1 MYTGHI
7 ARSEYASAA
16 PNITSPLPEATRP
29 RNVGPPAYNSA
40 TVAVAIV
47 VALLLLL
54 IVAGIAVKEHR
65 KQKAADASRAKI
77 RKKNSEALGQ
87 WGTRDSLGSFDSTAG
102 LKYPEPV
109 AQGLSRG
116 KRFSLFCRNY

>member
-7 ARSEYASAA
+7 ARSEHASAA
-16 PNITSPLPEATRP
+16 PNITSPLPEATQT
-29 RNVGPPAYNSA
+29 RNVGPPVYNSA

-54 IVAGIAVKEHR
+54 IVAAIAVKEHR
-65 KQKAADASRAKI
+65 KQKAADASRARI
-77 RKKNSEALGQ
+77 RKKNSEVLGQ
-87 WGTRDSLGSFDSTAG
+87 WETRDSLGSFDSTAG
-102 LKYPEPV
+102 FKDPKPV

-116 KRFSLFCRNY
+116 KRFALFCRNH

>member
-77 RKKNSEALGQ
+77 RKKNSEALG
-87 WGTRDSLGSFDSTAG
+87 